1 MATQWLRRGWLAACA
16 SALLLAAC
24 GGGSIVDPFTPTRI
38 VAFGDAMGD
47 VGQNG
52 ARYTV
57 NDGTINVWTEYVAA
71 QYGLA
76 LEPSSSGGFGYATG
90 NARVVVK
97 PDAAGNNAT
106 PTVKEQI
113 DAFLA
118 TGTLTNDDMILIS
131 AGTSDVIAEMQA
143 LLTGAQ
149 SEDQML
155 ADVEKAGRDLGTQVR
170 RLVDAG
176 AKHIIVAGP
185 YNLGRSPWAVETGQG
200 DLMER
205 ASTRFN
211 NEFKVSVVDLG
222 ENVLYVDAALF
233 YNLVTSSPTSYDL
246 TEDAGIVYV
255 CTSVDPGPG
264 IGTGAGEV
272 NSNLC
277 TPDTLAAGRE
287 QYGFFLFA
295 DRVYPTPR
303 GQQLFGDYVSGQ
315 IRERF

>member
-24 GGGSIVDPFTPTRI
+24 GGGDIVDPFTPSRI

-57 NDGTINVWTEYVAA
+57 NDGTVNVWTEVLAN
-71 QYGLA
+71 QYGLT
-76 LEPSSSGGFGYATG
+76 LTPSSSGGFGYATG
-90 NARVVVK
+90 NARVVEK
-97 PDAAGNNAT
+97 PDAAGSNAT

-118 TGTLTNDDMILIS
+118 TNTLSDEDLILVS
-131 AGTSDVIAEMQA
+131 AGTSDIIAEARIAIAGGQ
-143 LLTGAQ
+143 T
-149 SEDQML
+149 EDEMV
-155 ADVEKAGRDLGTQVR
+155 AEVEKAAVALGTQVR

-176 AKHIIVAGP
+176 AKHVVVAGP
-185 YNLGRSPWAVETGQG
+185 YNLGRSPWAVQTGQES
-200 DLMER
+200 LLER
-205 ASTRFN
+205 ASSRFN
-211 NEFKVSVVDLG
+211 QKFLVSVVDLG

-233 YNLVTSSPTSYDL
+233 FNQATSAPSIYDL
-246 TEDAGIVYV
+246 NEEAPGVFV
-255 CTSVDPGPG
+255 CNSVDPGPG

-277 TPDTLAAGRE
+277 TPDTLAADRE
-287 QYGFFLFA
+287 EYSAYLFA
-295 DRVYPTPR
+295 DRVYLTPR
-303 GQQLFGDYVSGQ
+303 AHQLFGDYVHGR
-315 IRERF
+315 IKERF